1 MCLATGS
8 RFCHRERTTPPLMMQ
23 CRPET
28 IGALSHGHPNF
39 AIRQEAYNVAMPEE
53 PELPDPTE
61 VHELSETLADAT
73 ERGDRLLISVS
84 IIISALSIIGPLL
97 LIESHRIQNT
107 AAMSEAREAALW
119 QMYMDKRD
127 RQAAISQELDLLTIL
142 SPAAASEKTG
152 KSDLER
158 GDTAQKVIQSLHA
171 QLEKLR
177 QESEAY
183 KEDAAKSEEVADRA
197 GAKIDRITLGQG
209 ILQIGLLLSS
219 ITLYTRKRAF
229 LATGLVFG
237 AVGISV
243 ALIAVF
249 FP

>member
-1 MCLATGS
+1 V
-8 RFCHRERTTPPLMMQ
+8 Q
-23 CRPET
+23 
-28 IGALSHGHPNF
+28 
-39 AIRQEAYNVAMPEE
+39 VK
-53 PELPDPTE
+53 
-61 VHELSETLADAT
+61 
-73 ERGDRLLISVS
+73 
-84 IIISALSIIGPLL
+84 
-97 LIESHRIQNT
+97 
-107 AAMSEAREAALW
+107 AALW

-142 SPAAASEKTG
+142 SPAATSEETG

-158 GDTAQKVIQSLHA
+158 RATAQKVIQSLHA
-171 QLEKLR
+171 QLEKFR

-183 KEDAAKSEEVADRA
+183 KEDAAKSEDVADRA

-229 LATGLVFG
+229 LVTGLVFG